1 MHGVTVAS
9 RTMTADEL
17 LRMPDDSYR
26 YALVDGELRRMT
38 PAGFRHGALVVRV
51 TVPLAVHV
59 KAHALGIVCGAET
72 GFVLRRKPDTVL
84 APDVAFVRRERIPA
98 SGEPATFWDG
108 APDLAV
114 EVVSPGDTRREVA
127 EKVAAWLAAGTRAV
141 WVVSS
146 RDTSITIHEPGR
158 APRRLTRK
166 DTLDGEPLLPGFRLP
181 VASIFER

>member
-17 LRMPDDSYR
+17 LQMPDDSYR

-51 TVPLAVHV
+51 MVPLAVHV

-72 GFVLRRKPDTVL
+72 GFVLRRNPDTVL

-98 SGEPATFWDG
+98 SGEPTTFWDG

-114 EVVSPGDTRREVA
+114 EVVSPGDTRREAA
-127 EKVAAWLAAGTRAV
+127 EKVAAWLSAGTRAV
-141 WVVSS
+141 WVVSY
-146 RDTSITIHEPGR
+146 RNTSITIHEPGR
-158 APRRLTRK
+158 TPRRLTEK
-166 DTLDGEPLLPGFRLP
+166 NTLDGAPLLPGFRLP
-181 VASIFER
+181 VADIFKR